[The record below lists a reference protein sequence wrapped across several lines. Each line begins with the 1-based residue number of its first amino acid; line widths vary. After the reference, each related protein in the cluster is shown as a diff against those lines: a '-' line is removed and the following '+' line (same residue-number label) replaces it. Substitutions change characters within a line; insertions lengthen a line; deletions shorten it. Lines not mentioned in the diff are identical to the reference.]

1 MAVSKDCLLKAVKLL
16 GETIDT
22 LNEMSKASKGSR
34 DPLRVLL
41 TRLRKVRSLL
51 LAELDKPSFAGG
63 NVIFILKKVATWLI
77 EAAINNIQRTFSPQA
92 FSRACRDE
100 LINGHRT
107 CFEAISAHGRNQT
120 EGPRQTPR
128 YLFQLPV
135 FG

>member
-1 MAVSKDCLLKAVKLL
+1 MAVNKDCLLKAVKLL

-34 DPLRVLL
+34 DPMRVLL

-63 NVIFILKKVATWLI
+63 NVISILKKVAAWLI
-77 EAAINNIQRTFSPQA
+77 EAAINNIQCTFNPQA

-100 LINGHRT
+100 LINGSWT
-107 CFEAISAHGRNQT
+107 CFKTIPTYGRNQT
-120 EGPRQTPR
+120 EGPRPTPR
-128 YLFQLPV
+128 YLLQLPV